1 MKNLKY
7 FISVIFLVISVSSYS
22 QLKVNSTGK
31 VGINQL
37 SPTYNLDLYGNAR
50 FWTTWGAFIFDSSGN
65 SGRAILYPGTSAVG
79 DLGKESNKFFQIW
92 CHDLH
97 YDNVYD
103 WSDERLKEN
112 IKPLE
117 NSLSRIK
124 LLKAV
129 TFNMK
134 DEFYKTKD
142 SVLLATIKKENKL
155 DIGFIAQ
162 ETNDVFPEIV
172 KLDSTSGMYLINYVK
187 LIPVLVEAIQE
198 LEARVDYIEDN
209 CCQSNLKKGSIFSTN
224 NEQSVNISE
233 AKLYQNNPNPFS
245 VQTSIRFEIPEN
257 VQNTQL
263 HICNMTGTLLKT
275 ITVNQRGTG
284 NVTINAN
291 EFVAGMYLYS
301 LVCDGKIVDTKQM
314 LLTQND

>member
-103 WSDERLKEN
+103 WSDER
-112 IKPLE
+112 
-117 NSLSRIK
+117 
-124 LLKAV
+124 
-129 TFNMK
+129 
-134 DEFYKTKD
+134 
-142 SVLLATIKKENKL
+142 
-155 DIGFIAQ
+155 
-162 ETNDVFPEIV
+162 
-172 KLDSTSGMYLINYVK
+172 
-187 LIPVLVEAIQE
+187 
-198 LEARVDYIEDN
+198 
-209 CCQSNLKKGSIFSTN
+209 
-224 NEQSVNISE
+224 
-233 AKLYQNNPNPFS
+233 
-245 VQTSIRFEIPEN
+245 
-257 VQNTQL
+257 
-263 HICNMTGTLLKT
+263 
-275 ITVNQRGTG
+275 
-284 NVTINAN
+284 
-291 EFVAGMYLYS
+291 
-301 LVCDGKIVDTKQM
+301 
-314 LLTQND
+314 